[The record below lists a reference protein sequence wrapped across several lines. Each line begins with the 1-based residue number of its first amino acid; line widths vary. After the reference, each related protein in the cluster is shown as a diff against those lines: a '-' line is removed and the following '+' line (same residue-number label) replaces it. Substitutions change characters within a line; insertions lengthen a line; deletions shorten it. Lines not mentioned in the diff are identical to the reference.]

1 MLAELADME
10 KAMIHRQSSSRAALD
25 ETRKRLDKIKVK
37 ANKLSTRDRSTD
49 NLSEKLPYLTP
60 KDNVNNP

>member
-1 MLAELADME
+1 
-10 KAMIHRQSSSRAALD
+10 MIHRQSSSRAALD

-37 ANKLSTRDRSTD
+37 AKKFSTGEKSSDYQ
-49 NLSEKLPYLTP
+49 SEKLPPLTQ